1 MSNMTVDKLQEL
13 TDILDRASIP
23 TEDRMGVLWDEK
35 RGEYVLFNSEGFVCQ
50 QSEG

>member
-1 MSNMTVDKLQEL
+1 MSNMTSNKLQEL
-13 TDILDRASIP
+13 KAIFDKANVP

-35 RGEYVLFNSEGFVCQ
+35 REEYVLFNSEGFVCQ